1 MNVGTIVQ
9 RDINVEVQRAYL
21 DYAMSVIVAR
31 ALPDVRDGLKPVQRR
46 ILFAMHD
53 MGLRPGS
60 PYKKSARIVGEVLGK
75 YHPHG
80 DSAVYE
86 AMARMAQD
94 FSMRYPLVDG
104 QGNFGSVDGDAPAA
118 MRYTEARMAAIA
130 AEALTDID
138 KQTVDWAD
146 NFDGSLREPTVLPS
160 RLPNLLLNGAAGI
173 AVGMSTNIPPH
184 NLGEIVDALVYL
196 LDQWAKIDDVTV
208 ADLMRYVQGPDF
220 PTGGLVYR
228 RESEDGEDVLLK
240 AYATG
245 RGRITIH
252 ARAHIEQAAR
262 GRQRII
268 ITELPYQVN
277 KSTLITNIAKLVR
290 SGKLE
295 GIADLRDESDRQ
307 GMRVVIELLAN
318 ADTDEVLQSLYRRT
332 ALESRYS
339 IIILALVNG
348 EPRRLSLKRALLL
361 FLEHRL
367 EVLVRR
373 VRYDL
378 THAQQRLHIVEGL
391 LIALEHLDE
400 VISTIRR
407 SRTVDTARKNLR
419 RKFKLSEAQAQAILE
434 MPLKRLAALERRKLQ
449 DEARDLR
456 KQIAAW
462 EQLLAS
468 PKQQRATIRAE
479 LLSLREQYAD
489 ARRTHIQEVKSSTLA
504 AVSLTPDQ
512 PVWVT
517 VGRHGQVGRQP
528 LGDKPRAV
536 SRPAEPPLALL
547 AASTRDTLYLFTADG
562 QAAALPV
569 HQVPEGT
576 AWNGEGTHWSTLAHA
591 GGADIVDALTLP
603 ALPPDGTL
611 FIATAHG
618 QVKRLNAD
626 QLPPVGRA
634 PQPLIR
640 LAEKD
645 RVIGAVWVT
654 AKDEVILGTAAGQG
668 IRFSAA
674 DVRPSGSKAGGVNG
688 IRLSDGDHVVGLSVI
703 TPRGYLIT
711 VSDLGMAK
719 RTPLTEFPSQRR
731 GGKGVQIAKLD
742 PQEHL
747 AGIGIQNVSGRCF
760 LATERGAAKT
770 LTVRAI
776 KERKRAAHGVSVIA
790 LRAKDRVT
798 RLIAPRTGERGKP

>member
-1 MNVGTIVQ
+1 MSVGTIVQ

-53 MGLRPGS
+53 MGLRPGT

-118 MRYTEARMAAIA
+118 MRYTEARMAHIA
-130 AEALTDID
+130 AEALTDIE
-138 KQTVDWAD
+138 KQTVDWTD

-184 NLGEIVDALVYL
+184 NLGEIVDALVHL
-196 LDQWAKIDDVTV
+196 LDRWEAVDDVTV
-208 ADLMRYVQGPDF
+208 ADLMRYIQGPDF

-228 RESEDGEDVLLK
+228 RESKEGEDVLLK

-268 ITELPYQVN
+268 VTELPYQVN
-277 KSTLITNIAKLVR
+277 KSSLITNIAKLVR
-290 SGKLE
+290 NGKLE

-318 ADTDEVLQSLYRRT
+318 ADADEVLQSLYRRT

-348 EPRRLSLKRALLL
+348 EPRRLSLKKALLL

-367 EVLVRR
+367 DVLVRR
-373 VRYDL
+373 VQYDL
-378 THAQQRLHIVEGL
+378 GHAKQRLHIVEGL
-391 LIALEHLDE
+391 LVALDHLDD

-419 RKFKLSEAQAQAILE
+419 KKFKLSEEQAQAILD

-449 DEARDLR
+449 DEAKTLR
-456 KQIAAW
+456 QQIAAW
-462 EQLLAS
+462 ESLLAS
-468 PKQQRATIRAE
+468 PQQQRATIRAE
-479 LLSLREQYAD
+479 LLALREQYAD
-489 ARRTHIQEVKSSTLA
+489 ARRTHILDVKSSTLA
-504 AVSLTPDQ
+504 ADLLVPDQ
-512 PVWVT
+512 QVWVM
-517 VGRHGQVGRQP
+517 VGRSGQIGRLP
-528 LGDKPRAV
+528 IAENPRAV

-547 AASTRDTLYLFTADG
+547 SASTRDTLYLFAADG
-562 QAAALPV
+562 RAAALPV
-569 HQVPEGT
+569 HQVPEGH
-576 AWNGEGTHWSTLAHA
+576 AWDGEGSHWSTLAHA
-591 GGADIVDALTLP
+591 GAAHIVDAL
-603 ALPPDGTL
+603 ALPSPPPKGTL
-611 FIATAHG
+611 FLATAQG
-618 QVKRLNAD
+618 QVKRLNPEL
-626 QLPPVGRA
+626 LPQVGRE
-634 PQPLIR
+634 PQPVIR

-645 RVIGAVWVT
+645 RVVGAAWVT
-654 AKDEVILGTAAGQG
+654 ADDEIILGTAHGQG
-668 IRFSAA
+668 IRFSVS
-674 DVRPSGSKAGGVNG
+674 DVRPSGVKAGGVSG
-688 IRLSDGDHVVGLSVI
+688 IRLAAGDAVIGIAVV
-703 TPRGYLIT
+703 TAKGYLLT
-711 VSDLGMAK
+711 VSEQGMAK
-719 RTPLTEFPSQRR
+719 RTPVAEFPAQRR
-731 GGKGVQIAKLD
+731 SGKGVQIAKLNPD
-742 PQEHL
+742 EQL
-747 AGIGIQNVSGRCF
+747 AGLGILGASGRCF
-760 LATERGAAKT
+760 LATARGAAKT

-776 KERKRAAHGVSVIA
+776 KERKRAAHGVAVIA
-790 LRAKDRVT
+790 LRAKDKVT
-798 RLIAPRTGERGKP
+798 RLIVPRG